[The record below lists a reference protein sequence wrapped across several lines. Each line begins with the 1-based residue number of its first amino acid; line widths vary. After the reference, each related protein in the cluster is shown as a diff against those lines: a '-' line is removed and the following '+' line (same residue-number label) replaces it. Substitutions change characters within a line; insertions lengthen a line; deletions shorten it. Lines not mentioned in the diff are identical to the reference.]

1 MIVFLAKRN
10 FAKATSMYYATMM
23 MSMQTHKKEALINGR
38 GDAVTRFALLFYIIF
53 EQFVFDFIPSRFF
66 FVCFLQFNPLN
77 SFEREWIDLFV
88 FSMCV
93 PIPFE
98 FIVQVHL

>member
-38 GDAVTRFALLFYIIF
+38 GDAFRLVILYYFRTIRVRFYSQPFF
-53 EQFVFDFIPSRFF
+53 FFF

-77 SFEREWIDLFV
+77 SFEREWIDLFI
-88 FSMCV
+88 SMCV